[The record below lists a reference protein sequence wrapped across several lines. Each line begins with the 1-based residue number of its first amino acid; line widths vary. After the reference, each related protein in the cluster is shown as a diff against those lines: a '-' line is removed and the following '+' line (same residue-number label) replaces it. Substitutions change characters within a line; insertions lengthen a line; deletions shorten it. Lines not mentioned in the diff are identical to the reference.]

1 MMAGPAMD
9 PNKQLDEAN
18 FILAEVD
25 NLIAS
30 TEARIERQQN
40 TARMQT
46 GDHDGSSAAS
56 AELEMM
62 KAALEKLKSYQAR
75 ITPEN
80 EEPSR

>member
-1 MMAGPAMD
+1 MD

-30 TEARIERQQN
+30 TEARIERQKN

-46 GDHDGSSAAS
+46 GEREGSSAAS

-62 KAALEKLKSYQAR
+62 KAALEKLKSYRAR